1 MKLFSVNGLQI
12 IKAGSRQ
19 SLMLAMSYPAQV
31 SLESSV
37 KEWILVVAVQ
47 FKTRID
53 LISTSL

>member
-1 MKLFSVNGLQI
+1 
-12 IKAGSRQ
+12 
-19 SLMLAMSYPAQV
+19 MSYPAQV